1 MIKRIWMFTT
11 PPTATG
17 LDLMLRRTD
26 YLRLTDMAIFV
37 NGLDE
42 REFLVPAERER
53 RLSAVV
59 TGLHRLGV
67 SPHLVSWLRPTERYM
82 AAAAE
87 RLRPLCLML
96 GARSLLFD
104 AEEPWTRHPTL
115 RGHGEAGAEAFLA
128 RHWAFDYWP
137 CALGV
142 SGITYIPAAV
152 RPLARRC
159 QYVLPQAYSVA
170 HANASYRPGVTQRL
184 AHERWQ
190 DFGKPI
196 VMGLAA
202 WKLNRHGG
210 LSQTGA
216 MQRAI
221 ATAEDLGIG
230 EVGYWS
236 LRWVVES
243 AERTEFMRQAATK
256 AREGRPQRDT
266 AAAPERE
273 GGRERVRVLA
283 LH

>member
-17 LDLMLRRTD
+17 LDLMLRRAE
-26 YLRLTDMAIFV
+26 YLRLTDMAVFV

-42 REFLVPAERER
+42 REFVIPAARER

-59 TGLHRLGV
+59 MGLHRLGV

-82 AAAAE
+82 RAAADK
-87 RLRPLCLML
+87 LRPLCMTL
-96 GARSLLFD
+96 GANSLMFD
-104 AEEPWTRHPTL
+104 AEEPWTRHPSL
-115 RGHGEAGAEAFLA
+115 HGRGETAAEAFLA
-128 RHWAFDYWP
+128 RHWSFDYWP
-137 CALGV
+137 CELGV
-142 SGITYIPAAV
+142 SGITYIPSAV

-170 HANASYRPGVTQRL
+170 HVNASYRPGVTQRL

-190 DFGKPI
+190 EFGKPI

-210 LSQTGA
+210 LSQTGS

-221 ATAEDLGIG
+221 TAAEDLGVD
-230 EVGYWS
+230 EVAYWS

-243 AERTEFMRQAATK
+243 AERTEFVRQAATK
-256 AREGRPQRDT
+256 ARAGRAQRDA

-273 GGRERVRVLA
+273 RALA
-283 LH
+283 LP

>member
-1 MIKRIWMFTT
+1 MIERVWMFTA
-11 PPTATG
+11 PPAAAG
-17 LDLMLRRTD
+17 LDLMLRRTEH
-26 YLRLTDMAIFV
+26 LRLTDMAVFV

-42 REFLVPAERER
+42 REFAIPAAREQ
-53 RLSAVV
+53 RLTALAM
-59 TGLHRLGV
+59 GLHGLGV
-67 SPHLVSWLRPTERYM
+67 QPHLVSWLRPTERYM
-82 AAAAE
+82 RAAAE
-87 RLRPLCLML
+87 RLRALCMML

-104 AEEPWTRHPTL
+104 AEEPWTRHPAL
-115 RGHGEAGAEAFLA
+115 SGDGEAKAEAFLA

-190 DFGKPI
+190 EFGKPI

-210 LSQTGA
+210 LSQTGS
-216 MQRAI
+216 MQKAI
-221 ATAEDLGIG
+221 TSAEDMGAA
-230 EVGYWS
+230 EVAYWS

-243 AERTEFMRQAATK
+243 AERVEFVRQAATK
-256 AREGRPQRDT
+256 ARAGLPQRDG
-266 AAAPERE
+266 AATPERE
-273 GGRERVRVLA
+273 REYEHEHERA